1 MNKHDSEKESNSDW
15 QDSINFIL
23 ILLIFMWPAALPYLV
38 GIYIILIG
46 YVIYK
51 ALKAKDTRSIII
63 NSIGIIV
70 CIGII
75 AYTLLSK

>member
-1 MNKHDSEKESNSDW
+1 MNNHESKKANFDW

-23 ILLIFMWPAALPYLV
+23 ILLIFMWSAALPYLV
-38 GIYIILIG
+38 GIYIILIA

-51 ALKAKDTRSIII
+51 ALKVKDTRSIII
-63 NSIGIIV
+63 NSIGIII

-75 AYTLLSK
+75 AYILLSR